1 MIHTKFNQFYP
12 VQNIFRVQSML
23 LFLLLTNVGQLAA
36 QSGDTGADLHIGW
49 AMVDVTPSEPVIIRS
64 TTVSEGVQDPITAT
78 VLALESGNGADSEK
92 VIMVSCDL
100 IAIPDGARDKAD
112 NLRDSVRAHVVKAF
126 PEIRPEQIILNA
138 THTHVAPHIST
149 KSIKEVAGVELDVM
163 PPREYFD
170 FITRKIASAVG
181 EAWQSRKPGGI
192 SYGFDYAVIGHNRIQ
207 VEFSGKAQ
215 MHGNI
220 NRPEFSHIEGYQDHS
235 MNLLYTWDK
244 DSKLT
249 GVVVNMAC
257 TSQVTYGSILS
268 SDFWAN
274 TRKELGKRLGAHV
287 YILPQ
292 ASAGGDLSPHDL
304 IIDARANDRMNQL
317 KYPGQETER
326 LRLREALAQRISNS
340 VTETLPFMK
349 EVIEWNPIVKH
360 EMEVVGLSKMIIGP
374 EDVVEALISY
384 PGKPDELQLD
394 YYEAE
399 YRKGLAEV
407 EANPEIK
414 KTNPRWYTGI
424 TRSHSMMNRAKRV
437 QEHYDTQLAE
447 PKYHIEVHTVRIGDI
462 AIATNPF
469 ELYLDYGIRMK
480 ARSPAIQTFVVQLAG
495 SGHYLPTQRSIEGRA
510 YGAIP
515 ASNVVGPKGGQELVE
530 HTLRLINGM
539 WEEDEKE
546 AKNQLIR

>member
-1 MIHTKFNQFYP
+1 MSSKNLKYLYTIQKTSPFSLALFC
-12 VQNIFRVQSML
+12 L
-23 LFLLLTNVGQLAA
+23 LVLTNVSHLKA
-36 QSGDTGADLHIGW
+36 QVDKSGGELYIGW
-49 AMVDVTPSEPVIIRS
+49 AMVDVTPSRPVIIRS

-78 VLALESGNGADSEK
+78 VLAIESGNGADSEK
-92 VIMVSCDL
+92 VILVSCDL

-126 PEIRPEQIILNA
+126 PDIRPEQIILNA

-181 EAWQSRKPGGI
+181 EAWKSRKPGGI

-235 MNLLYTWDK
+235 MNLLYTWDT

-274 TRKELGKRLGAHV
+274 TRKELGKRLGEHV

-317 KYPGQETER
+317 KYPGQETDR
-326 LRLREALAQRISNS
+326 LRLREALAHRISNS
-340 VTETLPFMK
+340 VTETLPYMQK
-349 EVIEWNPIVKH
+349 VIEWNPVVKH

-407 EANPEIK
+407 EANPDIK
-414 KTNPRWYTGI
+414 KTNLRWYTGI

-447 PKYHIEVHTVRIGDI
+447 PKYHIEIHTVRIGDI

-480 ARSPAIQTFVVQLAG
+480 ARSPAVQTFVVQLAG

-539 WEEDEKE
+539 WEDDVK
-546 AKNQLIR
+546 

>member
-1 MIHTKFNQFYP
+1 MVHKRLIFLYSILNSFKFPCITLSFLILG
-12 VQNIFRVQSML
+12 NIGYSADKGDGDGGD
-23 LFLLLTNVGQLAA
+23 LFVGW
-36 QSGDTGADLHIGW
+36 S
-49 AMVDVTPSEPVIIRS
+49 MVDVTPSEPVIIRS
-64 TTVSEGVQDPITAT
+64 STISEGVQDPITAT
-78 VLALESGNGADSEK
+78 VLAIESRNGATSQN
-92 VIMVSCDL
+92 VIMISCDF
-100 IAIPDGARDKAD
+100 IAIPDGSRDKAD
-112 NLRDSVRAHVVKAF
+112 NLRDSVRAHVVKSF
-126 PEIRPEQIILNA
+126 PDIKPEQIILNA

-149 KSIKEVAGVELDVM
+149 KSVKEIAGVELEVM
-163 PPREYFD
+163 PPGEYFD

-181 EAWQSRKPGGI
+181 DAWSSRKPGGI
-192 SYGFDYAVIGHNRIQ
+192 SYGLDYAVIGHNRIQ

-220 NRPEFSHIEGYQDHS
+220 NKPEFSHIEGYQDHS

-244 DSKLT
+244 DSNLT
-249 GVVVNMAC
+249 GVAINMAC

-274 TRKELGKRLGAHV
+274 TRRELGKRLGENV

-292 ASAGGDLSPHDL
+292 SSAGGDLSPHDL
-304 IIDARANDRMNQL
+304 IIDFRANDRMNQL
-317 KYPGQETER
+317 KFPGLETDR
-326 LRLREALAQRISNS
+326 IRLREALAQRISNS
-340 VTETLPFMK
+340 VTAILPYMK

-360 EMEVVGLSKMIIGP
+360 EMEVVGLSKMIISP

-384 PGKPDELQLD
+384 PGKPDHLQID
-394 YYEAE
+394 YYEE
-399 YRKGLAEV
+399 QYKKGLKEV
-407 EANPEIK
+407 EDNPGVK
-414 KTNPRWYTGI
+414 KTNAKWYTGI
-424 TRSHSMMNRAKRV
+424 TRSHSMMKRAKRV

-447 PKYHIEVHTVRIGDI
+447 PKYYIEIHAIRIGDI

-495 SGHYLPTQRSIEGRA
+495 SGYYLPTQRSIEGRA

-515 ASNVVGPKGGQELVE
+515 ASNVAGPKGGQELVE

-539 WEEDEKE
+539 W
-546 AKNQLIR
+546 

>member
-1 MIHTKFNQFYP
+1 MARKNLTYFYP
-12 VQNIFRVQSML
+12 VQIAYKIRYL
-23 LFLLLTNVGQLAA
+23 LLSFLLLANVGYLAA
-36 QSGDTGADLHIGW
+36 ASDDKGGDLYIGW

-78 VLALESGNGADSEK
+78 VLAIESRNGTTSEK

-100 IAIPDGARDKAD
+100 ISIPDGVRDKAD
-112 NLRDSVRAHVVKAF
+112 NLRDSVRSRFVKLF
-126 PEIRPEQIILNA
+126 PEIKPEQIILNA

-149 KSIKEVAGVELDVM
+149 KSVEEIAGVELDVM

-170 FITRKIASAVG
+170 FITGKIASAVG
-181 EAWQSRKPGGI
+181 EAWKSRKPGGI

-220 NRPEFSHIEGYQDHS
+220 NKPEFSHIEGYQDHS
-235 MNLLYTWDK
+235 MNLLYTWDM
-244 DSKLT
+244 DSNLT

-274 TRKELGKRLGAHV
+274 TRRELGKRLGEHV

-292 ASAGGDLSPHDL
+292 SSAGGDLSPHDL
-304 IIDARANDRMNQL
+304 IIDDRANDRMNQL
-317 KYPGQETER
+317 KYPGLETDR

-340 VTETLPFMK
+340 VTGTLPYMK

-384 PGKPDELQLD
+384 PGKPDHLQLD

-399 YRKGLAEV
+399 YRKGLKEL
-407 EANPEIK
+407 EANPGIK
-414 KTNPRWYTGI
+414 KTNPRWYAGI
-424 TRSHSMMNRAKRV
+424 TRSHSMMRRAKRV

-447 PKYHIEVHTVRIGDI
+447 PKYPVEIHTIRIGDI

-539 WEEDEKE
+539 WEDEK
-546 AKNQLIR
+546 